1 MRRLIIT
8 IVTLFILISSFAFQS
23 ALADVDL
30 SGMSFDE
37 LVALRNQI
45 DQAIWA
51 SDGWQEVSV
60 PAGVYHIGE
69 DIPAGKWTIRPA
81 DGHTAEVSYGP
92 SLEDGGASINRG
104 YGYEQITSPNDSYS
118 KYNDIDCVNWTL
130 EDGAYIMIES
140 SSVVFTPFS
149 GNAFSFK

>member
-1 MRRLIIT
+1 MRRLFIT
-8 IVTLFILISSFAFQS
+8 IVALFILISSFALQS

-37 LVALRNQI
+37 LVALKSHI
-45 DQAIWA
+45 DLALMS
-51 SDGWQEVSV
+51 SDEWQEVSV
-60 PAGVYHIGE
+60 PAGLYRIGE
-69 DIPAGKWTIRPA
+69 DIPAGKWTIRPS
-81 DGHTAEVSYGP
+81 DGHTAEVYYGVG
-92 SLEDGGASINRG
+92 LKDGGSRIDDR
-104 YGYEQITSPNDSYS
+104 YSFEQITSPTDSYAE
-118 KYNDIDCVNWTL
+118 YNDIEFVNWTL

>member
-1 MRRLIIT
+1 MRRLFIT

-60 PAGVYHIGE
+60 PAGVYHVGE

-81 DGHTAEVSYGP
+81 DSQTAEVYYGAG
-92 SLEDGGASINRG
+92 LKDGGASIDDV
-104 YGYEQITSPNDSYS
+104 YDAVQITSPDDAYAE
-118 KYNDIDCVNWTL
+118 YNDVASVSWTL
-130 EDGAYIMIES
+130 EDGSYIKVES

>member
-8 IVTLFILISSFAFQS
+8 IVTLFILIFSFALQS

-30 SGMSFDE
+30 SGMSFDD

-51 SDGWQEVSV
+51 SDGWQEVTV
-60 PAGVYHIGE
+60 PAGVYHVGE

-81 DGHTAEVSYGP
+81 DSQTAEVYYGAG
-92 SLEDGGASINRG
+92 LKNGGASIDDV
-104 YGYEQITSPNDSYS
+104 YDVVQITSPDDAYAE
-118 KYNDIDCVNWTL
+118 YNDVSSVSWTL
-130 EDGAYIMIES
+130 EDGSYIKVES

>member
-1 MRRLIIT
+1 MRRLFIT
-8 IVTLFILISSFAFQS
+8 IVTLFVLISSFAFQS

-51 SDGWQEVSV
+51 SDGWQEVTV

-81 DGHTAEVSYGP
+81 DSQTAEVYYGVG
-92 SLEDGGASINRG
+92 LKNGGASIDDV
-104 YGYEQITSPNDSYS
+104 YDVVQITSPDDAYAE
-118 KYNDIDCVNWTL
+118 YNDVASVSWTL
-130 EDGAYIMIES
+130 EDGSYIKVES

-149 GNAFSFK
+149 GNSFGFK

>member
-1 MRRLIIT
+1 MRRLFIT
-8 IVTLFILISSFAFQS
+8 IVALFIMISSFAFQS

-45 DQAIWA
+45 DQALLA

-81 DGHTAEVSYGP
+81 DGQTTEVYYGAG
-92 SLEDGGASINRG
+92 LKNGGSSIDDV
-104 YGYEQITSPNDSYS
+104 YDVVQITSPDDSYAE
-118 KYNDIDCVNWTL
+118 YNDVASVSWTL
-130 EDGAYIMIES
+130 EDGSYIKVES